1 MKIGFDAK
9 RAAQNKTGLGNYSRF
24 ILQAL
29 ANFAPDN
36 EYTLYVPDERKA
48 TLLSSLQGK
57 FGQKSPQGSFWK
69 RFRSLW
75 RVWGMT
81 ADLANDGIEIY
92 HGLSNELPLN
102 IRKAKGMKTVVT
114 IHDLIFLRY
123 PECYPLVDRLIYNY
137 KFRRACQQ
145 ADCIIAVSECTKRD
159 IVQLYHIAPEKI
171 KVVYQ
176 GCDARFKK
184 TVPAEQRAKVK
195 EKYDLPGQYI
205 LYVGSI
211 ERRKN
216 LLLLA
221 KALTHLDASYRVIAV
236 GKHTPYADEVTK
248 FLQTHGLTDRMRLI
262 HGVPFGDLPALYQMA
277 TVFVYPSFY
286 EGFGIPLLEALHSGV
301 PAIGAHGSC
310 LEEAGGPSSLY
321 VSPTDD
327 QALSKAIKSIYQ
339 DPELRERMVCEGR
352 IYARRFEPDKI
363 AESIVGI
370 YKNLRS
376 LDK

>member
-29 ANFAPDN
+29 ADFAPGN
-36 EYTLYVPDERKA
+36 EYTLYVPNERKA
-48 TLLSSLQGK
+48 ALLSSLQGK
-57 FGQKSPQGSFWK
+57 FCPKFPQGRFWK
-69 RFRSLW
+69 KFRPLW

-81 ADLANDGIEIY
+81 ADWAKDGIEIY

-102 IRKAKGMKTVVT
+102 IRKARKVKTVVT

-123 PECYPLVDRLIYNY
+123 PECYPLIDRLIYNY
-137 KFRRACQQ
+137 KFRKACQQ
-145 ADCIIAVSECTKRD
+145 SDLIIAVSECTKRD

-171 KVVYQ
+171 EVVYQ
-176 GCDARFKK
+176 GCDAQFKETASAEKKKEVK
-184 TVPAEQRAKVK
+184 TR
-195 EKYDLPGQYI
+195 YDLPEHYI

-248 FLQTHGLTDRMRLI
+248 FLQVHGLTDRMRLI
-262 HGVPFGDLPALYQMA
+262 HGVPFDDLPSLYQMA
-277 TVFVYPSFY
+277 TVFVYPSLY

-321 VSPTDD
+321 IAPTDD
-327 QALSKAIKSIYQ
+327 TALAQAIENVYR
-339 DPELRERMVCEGR
+339 DPLLRERMTREGR
-352 IYARRFEPDKI
+352 LYARRFEPEII
-363 AESIVGI
+363 AGRLVGI
-370 YKNLRS
+370 YQNLRS
-376 LDK
+376 EER